1 MRRMLLTC
9 LLTTGVTAAQAVPAA
24 PKPSTLSD
32 PQAVV
37 RLLRGEVLLI
47 GDEFPNVTFQQGV
60 LALLRSGTVKVR
72 VLTTRRAAPS
82 LAALKR
88 AGGQVYVMPGD
99 TAMNGASLILSGP
112 DTVIV
117 ATGARSW
124 AVYKS
129 PLLATQVKGSL
140 TGYFTYAKLY

>member
-1 MRRMLLTC
+1 MQKVVLASLLSAV
-9 LLTTGVTAAQAVPAA
+9 VTAAQAAPAA

-37 RLLRGEVLLI
+37 RLLRSEVLLI
-47 GDEFPNVTFQQGV
+47 GDEFPDVTFQKGV
-60 LALLRSGTVKVR
+60 LALLRGGTIRVR

-82 LAALKR
+82 LAAIKR

-99 TAMNGASLILSGP
+99 TAMNGASLILSGS

-117 ATGARSW
+117 ATGSRSW

-129 PLLATQVKGSL
+129 PLLAAQVKGSL
-140 TGYFTYAKLY
+140 TNYFTYARPY